1 MFSHLVLPLS
11 KHGLSIATLDIM
23 FSAVVLFLVFELFGD
38 AAIAHGSDGHTR
50 SYAGLSR
57 RASTAEIPLGE
68 STLTI
73 NSIPY
78 ATRVHWM
85 RQANLALPSACPFAA
100 FGTVIVNHT
109 DPSGPGELVCTG
121 ANSGSTSGNP
131 TMHGRYLF
139 DLVLGLHDPSPP
151 PPFSFFLLPS
161 TSLRTLC
168 TMRLGEVD

>member
-1 MFSHLVLPLS
+1 MLSHLVLPLA
-11 KHGLSIATLDIM
+11 KHDLFIATLDIM
-23 FSAVVLFLVFELFGD
+23 FSAAVLLLVLELFGD

-50 SYAGLSR
+50 SHAGLSR

-73 NSIPY
+73 NSIPF
-78 ATRVHWM
+78 ATRAHWM

-131 TMHGRYLF
+131 TMHGRYLL
-139 DLVLGLHDPSPP
+139 DLVLGLRNSPP
-151 PPFSFFLLPS
+151 FFPPPLS
-161 TSLRTLC
+161 RTHC
-168 TMRLGEVD
+168 SKRLGEVD